1 MSKSKLGI
9 SSFDLNMRF
18 KDKEEAKNVF
28 TNIWGEEIGNKVKSQ
43 IIRHNVVVYKY

>member
-18 KDKEEAKNVF
+18 KDKEEA
-28 TNIWGEEIGNKVKSQ
+28 
-43 IIRHNVVVYKY
+43 IRYAKRLKEVLYD